1 MSGQDRTC
9 LLCGVTSRDVT
20 RRLAQFDP
28 PLPSGAYQA
37 IDRCL
42 DSQACRER
50 VEAAGDPWPLE
61 DRGQTHPTMPA
72 PRVMHAAPA
81 SADAADEAPAW

>member
-9 LLCGVTSRDVT
+9 LVCGATGRDVG

-28 PLPSGAYQA
+28 PLPSGPYQA

-42 DSQACRER
+42 DSQACRDR
-50 VEAAGDPWPLE
+50 LEAAGDPWPLE
-61 DRGQTHPTMPA
+61 DRGQTHASLPPAAPGQPPA
-72 PRVMHAAPA
+72 PAER
-81 SADAADEAPAW
+81 PAWEAAS